1 MGTEWH
7 PPISPAWTPS
17 LPPTA
22 SFHITQASLWGLGWS
37 SEGAQAGYRTLT
49 PPWACLRDSWLLC
62 LEARDGNMAAAG
74 ETPEAGMLNR
84 GWSWQVAFLGLAGG
98 AEIWSQIWFRTWS
111 LTWSSCSCL
120 SRVKS
125 M

>member
-37 SEGAQAGYRTLT
+37 SEGGTGRIQNPDPT
-49 PPWACLRDSWLLC
+49 
-62 LEARDGNMAAAG
+62 
-74 ETPEAGMLNR
+74 
-84 GWSWQVAFLGLAGG
+84 LGLNQRLLAP
-98 AEIWSQIWFRTWS
+98 
-111 LTWSSCSCL
+111 L
-120 SRVKS
+120 SGILRQEWQRQVRFLRPES
-125 M
+125 WALVGPGRWPSWGWWVGQRSGILFGSRPVV

>member
-37 SEGAQAGYRTLT
+37 SEGAQEGSRTLT
-49 PPWACLRDSWLLC
+49 PPGPDQRLPGSFVWNHETGMAEAGEIP
-62 LEARDGNMAAAG
+62 EARKLG
-74 ETPEAGMLNR
+74 L
-84 GWSWQVAFLGLAGG
+84 GWTWQMAFLGLVGG
-98 AEIWSQIWFRTWS
+98 AEI
-111 LTWSSCSCL
+111 
-120 SRVKS
+120 
-125 M
+125 